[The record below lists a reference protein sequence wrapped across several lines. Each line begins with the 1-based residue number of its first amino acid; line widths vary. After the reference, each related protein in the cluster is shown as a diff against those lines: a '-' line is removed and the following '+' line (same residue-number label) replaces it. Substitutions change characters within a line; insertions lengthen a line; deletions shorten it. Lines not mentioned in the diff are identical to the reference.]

1 MSPKNSRIR
10 ILIADDHTIFR
21 DGLKTLLAGQAELQ
35 VVGEACD
42 GNEALQAI
50 EKLQPD
56 ILLLDMSM
64 PRVNGMD
71 VLQALANSS
80 NHHSKVQTILLSGAL
95 EGEEITRA
103 FELGAR
109 GIVLKDSATQMLF
122 KSIAA
127 VRAGEYWIGRQSF
140 ANCIEALK
148 QHRHTAKKTPK
159 NFGLTAREM
168 EVLDKAVAGLSNKE
182 IATQFVI
189 SEQTV
194 KHHITSI
201 FDKLGVYNRLELT
214 LFALHH
220 KLIQK

>member
-127 VRAGEYWIGRQSF
+127 VRAGEY
-140 ANCIEALK
+140 CIEALK